1 MKYWGSSE
9 TITSKTLQL
18 LSDLSVGYSSVR
30 KLIKLDA
37 VQFILSNHTVC
48 KIVFNSQLI
57 SAQFM
62 LPSICEKFAHQ

>member
-37 VQFILSNHTVC
+37 VQFILDNHTVS
-48 KIVFNSQLI
+48 KLI
-57 SAQFM
+57 KGV
-62 LPSICEKFAHQ
+62 ITV